1 MSKVRRYCA
10 RGTIICYHEMQGH
23 FELVVLEERPIDG
36 AAPGK
41 TTSFRAAVCMTETE
55 FRQFLA
61 DAAKILPHSEP
72 EVRLDFSSPR
82 EGAAHE

>member
-1 MSKVRRYCA
+1 MNKVRGYCS
-10 RGTIICYHEMQGH
+10 RGTIICNHEMQGH

-41 TTSFRAAVCMTETE
+41 TTLLRAAVCMTEKE
-55 FRQFLA
+55 FRQFLT

-72 EVRLDFSSPR
+72 EVRLDFSAPR
-82 EGAAHE
+82 GPHE